1 MITLAL
7 LKQMEADQV
16 ADLVID
22 RNLFW
27 EEMPL
32 QKDGIYLSAPHS
44 FRMGHFLMQKPQKS

>member
-7 LKQMEADQV
+7 LEQMARDKV

-22 RNLFW
+22 QNLFW

-32 QKDGIYLSAPHS
+32 QKDGKPAKGVWLSLIHI
-44 FRMGHFLMQKPQKS
+44 